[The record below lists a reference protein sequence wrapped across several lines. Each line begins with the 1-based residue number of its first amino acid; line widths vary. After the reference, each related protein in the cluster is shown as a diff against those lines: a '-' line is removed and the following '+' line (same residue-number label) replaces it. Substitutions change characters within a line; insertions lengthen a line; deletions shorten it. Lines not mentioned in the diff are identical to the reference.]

1 MTDYTVNVFDDGA
14 EPTLIMRFKFKV
26 KHFRQWKGRQVDTYG
41 GYTAIF
47 HQETGMVF
55 SSKCRDDEQFSR
67 RKGLLTC
74 IQKAV
79 SCPPFFGAE
88 DPPVDYNWITGWKF
102 SENHVDVYLCKLDS
116 NYRWSWL
123 TKRL

>member
-14 EPTLIMRFKFKV
+14 EPALITKYKFKV

-47 HQETGMVF
+47 HQDTGMVF

-79 SCPPFFGAE
+79 SCPPFIGTDFLLE
-88 DPPVDYNWITGWKF
+88 HNWITGWKF